1 MTTIHSLLSTAGQQL
16 TAISDSPT
24 LDAEILLSFILQK
37 DRSHLTAWPEKEL
50 AEGHCQRF
58 KTLVNKRYAGQP
70 IAYLTGTRE
79 FWSRPFTVNS
89 DVLIPR
95 PDTELLIELAL
106 LALPEN
112 KALTILDLGTGSGA
126 IAITLAAERPQL
138 TVTATDAS
146 AKALA
151 LAKKNAHQLGCTTIE
166 FCHGHWF
173 KPLTGQHYDLI
184 VSNPPYIAPNDP
196 HLTQGDIRFEPQQAL
211 IAANQGL
218 ADIQTITDHA
228 RQHLKAGAPLLI
240 EHGYDQQASVQG
252 IFKRY
257 NYDRIATH
265 NDLAGNPRVT
275 TGVYNT

>member
-1 MTTIHSLLSTAGQQL
+1 MPTIHSLLNTASQQL
-16 TAISDSPT
+16 NNISDSPT
-24 LDAEILLSFILQK
+24 LDAEILLSFILRK

-50 AEGHCQRF
+50 DESHCQQF
-58 KTLVNKRYAGQP
+58 KVLVNKRYAGHP

-79 FWSRPFTVNS
+79 FWSRPFTVNT

-112 KALTILDLGTGSGA
+112 KTLSVLDLGTGSGA
-126 IAITLAAERPQL
+126 IAITLAAERPKL

-146 AKALA
+146 EKALT
-151 LAKKNAHQLGCTTIE
+151 LAKENAKQLGCTTIA
-166 FCHGHWF
+166 FHHGHWF
-173 KPLTGQHYDLI
+173 KPLAGQHYDLI

-196 HLTQGDIRFEPQQAL
+196 HLAQGDIRFEPQQAL
-211 IAANQGL
+211 IADNQGL
-218 ADIQTITDHA
+218 ADIQIITDHA

-240 EHGYDQQASVQG
+240 EHGYDQQVRVQDL
-252 IFKRY
+252 FKRF
-257 NYDRIATH
+257 NYDKIQTH

-275 TGVYNT
+275 TGIYNT